1 MVVFTIGDSG
11 DTTTANNGGTV
22 IVASDNARWKLEL
35 NGEPVNAM
43 QFGAKNDGTTDSTTF
58 VQAAIDAARLST
70 SKVVRITGRIYCAS
84 DIDYSGVKLSG
95 DCAGWVA
102 GSGMDAVEDYPS
114 IMLLGSNS
122 LDATPMAV
130 ALWNNPVCCA
140 EKHCKRR
147 NVSAAVGKRHS
158 GR

>member
-1 MVVFTIGDSG
+1 
-11 DTTTANNGGTV
+11 
-22 IVASDNARWKLEL
+22 
-35 NGEPVNAM
+35 M

-122 LDATPMAV
+122 LDATDGGGVIDGLFVVQKTLQA
-130 ALWNNPVCCA
+130 A
-140 EKHCKRR
+140 ERIRCRGQTAQWQVMLSLHILAQRSNQPAFR
-147 NVSAAVGKRHS
+147 QSLEIASLQVLRWDYPAT
-158 GR
+158 